1 VYFADRHRVGD
12 LAMMFRRTS
21 LLLLCFTTLCFG
33 AAAQDTPA
41 DGTVS
46 LVALLKKLPT
56 ETTDVGRDSV
66 SATIKIE
73 LRALL
78 EQQDAMTR
86 SFDAVPIS
94 RIDAPDGAFRLFTWN
109 VPHTAGIHRYEGLL
123 LVPSRKGPVVH
134 ELRDATSAITAP
146 EVPELG
152 TDRWYGALYYQV
164 VPVKKGAKT
173 YYTLLGWKGYSAVET
188 RKVIEVLHFKGS
200 QPRFG
205 APLFGS
211 GKLRAN
217 RKVYGYAFQA
227 SMMLRHEPN
236 EGMIVLDHLSPQ
248 RADMAGQWAFYGPDL
263 SYDAFIW
270 DKGHWRYERDI
281 DARDRK
287 KDGRPFNAP
296 PPEPKP

>member
-1 VYFADRHRVGD
+1 
-12 LAMMFRRTS
+12 MMVRAS
-21 LLLLCFTTLCFG
+21 LLLSCCIALCLG
-33 AAAQDTPA
+33 AMGQVGNTAEDPTA
-41 DGTVS
+41 S

-56 ETTDVGRDSV
+56 LATDAGRDSV
-66 SATIKIE
+66 NASIKTE

-78 EQQDAMTR
+78 EQDDALTR
-86 SFDAVPIS
+86 SFDAVPMS

-109 VPHTAGIHRYEGLL
+109 IPRTNGSHQYEGLL
-123 LVPSRKGPVVH
+123 LVNNKKGAVVH
-134 ELRDATSAITAP
+134 ELRDATASITAP

-152 TDRWYGALYYQV
+152 AERWYGALYYQV
-164 VPVKKGAKT
+164 IPVKKGAKT
-173 YYTLLGWKGYSAVET
+173 YYTLLGWKGFSAVET

-227 SMMLRHEPN
+227 SMMLRHEPT

-270 DKGHWRYERDI
+270 DKDQWRYERDI
-281 DARDRK
+281 DARDRQ

-296 PPEPKP
+296 PQAPKP

>member
-1 VYFADRHRVGD
+1 
-12 LAMMFRRTS
+12 MMVRAS
-21 LLLLCFTTLCFG
+21 LLLSCCIGLCLG
-33 AAAQDTPA
+33 AMAQVGNSPDEATA
-41 DGTVS
+41 S

-56 ETTDVGRDSV
+56 VATDAGRDSV
-66 SATIKIE
+66 NASIKSE
-73 LRALL
+73 LRTLL
-78 EQQDAMTR
+78 EQDDALTR
-86 SFDAVPIS
+86 SFDALPMS

-109 VPHTAGIHRYEGLL
+109 IPRTNGSHHYEGLL
-123 LVPSRKGPVVH
+123 LVKDKKGPVVH
-134 ELRDATSAITAP
+134 ELRDATASITSP

-205 APLFGS
+205 AALFGS

-227 SMMLRHEPN
+227 SMMLRHEPT

-248 RADMAGQWAFYGPDL
+248 RADMVGQWAYYGPDL

-270 DKGHWRYERDI
+270 DKDHWRYERDI
-281 DARDRK
+281 DARDRQ

-296 PPEPKP
+296 PPTPKP